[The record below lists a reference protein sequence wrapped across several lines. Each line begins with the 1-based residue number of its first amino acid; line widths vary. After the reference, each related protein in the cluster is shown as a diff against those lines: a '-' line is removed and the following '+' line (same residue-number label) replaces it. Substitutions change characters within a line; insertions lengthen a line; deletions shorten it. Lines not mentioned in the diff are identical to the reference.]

1 MAPLSDSDPRLDGS
15 ELPTRI
21 GIRGN
26 EDRTIV
32 DFGPSEPTA
41 ITPVTFE
48 LPPPHEEIEAEA
60 YAIYEARGGRTAS
73 MRTTGSKLSGV
84 SRRAVPRIPGRAD
97 AHLRHAGDADLR

>member
-48 LPPPHEEIEAEA
+48 LPPPHQEIEAEA
-60 YAIYEARGGRTAS
+60 YAIYEARGGTHGQHEDDWLEAERRVRARRTED
-73 MRTTGSKLSGV
+73 TGKG
-84 SRRAVPRIPGRAD
+84 
-97 AHLRHAGDADLR
+97 

>member
-15 ELPTRI
+15 EPPTRI
-21 GIRGN
+21 GISGN

-48 LPPPHEEIEAEA
+48 LPPPHDEIATEA
-60 YAIYEARGGRTAS
+60 YAIYEARGGTHGQHEDDWLEAERRVRT
-73 MRTTGSKLSGV
+73 
-84 SRRAVPRIPGRAD
+84 RRA
-97 AHLRHAGDADLR
+97 GDTGKG